1 MKWIKALPVAAVAL
15 CVPGIGLRAM
25 HLLNGF
31 DIGTGLPAAE
41 DPWVFYVSLLF
52 VCSAAVYAVLAAPL
66 RQRRKE
72 PFEQLLGSRS
82 VGFRAAAVISGL
94 LMAAGGM
101 CYLYLTMT
109 GVEEDAAM
117 WARALETAYAAVT
130 VLTGGCVIA
139 LAKAQGDT
147 MNERS
152 AALTLMP
159 LLWSCLHLLV
169 NYRMTCIDPKLSSF
183 AFGLVADVLLVLAF
197 YHLAR
202 MLYSKPRPAGLAFF
216 SAAAVTVALSDLGGY
231 SLVHL
236 MGVQTMEWP
245 AKMVVRGCL
254 SGAAC
259 VLLLAELVVLG
270 ADGANRPDAPDTL
283 AQPVE

>member
-1 MKWIKALPVAAVAL
+1 MKWIKALPVAAAAL
-15 CVPGIGLRAM
+15 CMPGIGLRAL

-31 DIGTGLPAAE
+31 DIGTGLPAVE
-41 DPWVFYVSLLF
+41 NPWVLYVSALF
-52 VCSAAVYAVLAAPL
+52 VCCAVVYAVLAAPL
-66 RQRRKE
+66 RKHRKT

-82 VGFRAAAVISGL
+82 AGFRAAAVISGL

-101 CYLYLTMT
+101 YYLYLTMT

-117 WARALETAYAAVT
+117 WARALEIAYAAVT

-139 LAKAQGDT
+139 LAKAQGDA
-147 MNERS
+147 MNEHS

-216 SAAAVTVALSDLGGY
+216 SAVAVTVALSDLGGY
-231 SLVHL
+231 GLVHL
-236 MGVQTMEWP
+236 MGVQALDWSD
-245 AKMVVRGCL
+245 KMVVRGCL

-259 VLLLAELVVLG
+259 VLLLAELAVLCAG
-270 ADGANRPDAPDTL
+270 GANRPAQPDAP
-283 AQPVE
+283 AQSVE